1 MWRSAIDKQIPD
13 SQNGFC
19 GAIVTR
25 DNMLVV
31 RAGIDR
37 IIRDRSTVIQT
48 FVDYSVAF
56 DSAS

>member
-1 MWRSAIDKQIPD
+1 MTK
-13 SQNGFC
+13 
-19 GAIVTR
+19 

-31 RAGIDR
+31 RAGIDQ
-37 IIRDRSTVIQT
+37 IIRDRSTAIQT